1 MTGSDIRNR
10 MNLNEIRRDEKITLD
25 RVFLILMLNLSVS
38 AAYAADEPWFRFEN
52 GRPIYVRSYEPGLD
66 PDYGKVGKR
75 GLVWYAAFDGDLK
88 SYGIN
93 PDNRSDV
100 LKIDGVVEG
109 GTSDHL
115 SFVPGLRGQALTVKE
130 DINAGVLF
138 KGLEKITASTQGTIV
153 VWMHTKDASISGYN
167 SFFETGQINLVTWMP
182 GAAAIQGLGP
192 SHQSLSASFTNA
204 CNDVKGWNMYAATW
218 SDDFYQIYVNGI
230 PVHQGKGNKIP
241 GIPYLMLRSIS
252 SSPKGL
258 ANRHTYDE
266 AAIYNRQ
273 LSVGELRK
281 QFLSILNP
289 ITDQRISIPHVKAE
303 VAIDGKINDAE
314 WGGAARVTGMLE
326 GTPTGEV
333 GSGQLADP
341 QNSFHVQF
349 DDKYLHIAVRSPYPD
364 AILQS
369 RQLTVALSGALKT
382 VASVRDAVDPSVEDV
397 FEFLISPLDKDGS
410 PTKVY
415 CLMVNGRNQVTD
427 GTWSSS
433 ALPAGT
439 LDKSWNAN
447 WRAATKEYDNEWVCE
462 AAIPWADLGIIPS
475 AGQAVGFNVART
487 WRLLK
492 DGMDEWAWGR
502 RPTVVLTPDP
512 ATNYRTVFDVA
523 EHIPLGT
530 LILGAAD
537 TPIMQVERLG
547 DLLEGR
553 GDFRAVVRNPCTHTT
568 NVQILLTTNTGLEL
582 ERRSVGIEADKTAVV
597 ESVRIMDKGG
607 DAALAL
613 ELRDAKQQI
622 TARNEWNFIRDHA
635 FEVTLRRLP
644 SAGKIVVKLNCAS
657 LAPMDAKTLH
667 AEIVV
672 RNSSGKTLKT
682 VKSDKFQSYCKAVD
696 VVTDDLAVGDYF
708 LDVVIMSAGKPAAE
722 AKGIPYSKKPL
733 PEWWDND
740 IGKEEGTPY
749 VGVPYPWTAMK
760 AAGDVVQCWGRE
772 YQFGRRLL
780 PVQIANE
787 GAHASEMLRAPMRL
801 TVKSADG
808 ETLDSATADAETKW
822 TKQSSI
828 RVEGVRSIAGKDF
841 SVRNDLWAEYDGL
854 LWCRLT
860 IQPKNKITLS
870 SMELEIP
877 LTKEF
882 TDVINAYDYGLTRT
896 GKLPKDGLVCSNRP
910 IWLGNGDGGIQWL
923 CETDGWFFQKDNQK
937 MMNVEMHPEGVSLR
951 VVMIDVP
958 TEFEEPHTVEFGF
971 IATPV
976 RPRKYRT
983 WQDPQQWGFR
993 GGPGGWYPKGQ
1004 EFLPAP
1010 EFYPGLK
1017 CGYTGGLDQP
1027 NEWSP
1032 IIPMSLGCIYVTTGC
1047 INSNTED
1054 FEDFGDEWLADDNTA
1069 PAVLVTTTHA
1079 SKSYRDWFVW
1089 RHWRAMQNIPH
1100 QGLYYD
1106 AAAENP
1112 SSNLHAG
1119 AGYVR
1124 RDGSVATTYPI
1135 LGARDI
1141 CKRLYNMI
1149 IKYYPFVWV
1158 GFHQSGMPNMAYEGF
1173 GTWSWDGENFN
1184 SIIND
1189 KQPTYLGVLTP
1200 AKFRAEYMGH
1210 NMGWPVMF
1218 LGQGRIRKEWAD
1230 AAGCENVI
1238 DHLHGLCLLHD
1249 VPAVGWQIEGERE
1262 KVCERTYRAVER
1274 HRLSSPAYRF
1284 VPYWRQDIVQ
1294 LPRPEIHA
1302 SFYIL
1307 QEPWKIEKGRDW
1319 AFYAEKQDT
1328 PVPKKAVMI
1337 VYNDS
1342 DFKGEM
1348 HLNPD
1353 WKKMGFD
1360 STDGLLVENAVHS
1373 TGFRIEKARN
1383 DKGEEV
1389 DKAVFFPRPD
1399 ETARIENGGIAF
1411 PMTPFNY
1418 RMIVFTQYK

>member
-1 MTGSDIRNR
+1 MVFMRPMKKTCALLAIAAGLAAVHGWSSDSILDSRLMYVPFETKSDKYKEQGFRILDQKGMEKGRGTALSDKACEFSEWPLYGKAESETHQINASARWFQTGGDGQAVAFPAEGNWMDGCGSLVFWVKGAGWDVAAPQAEE
-10 MNLNEIRRDEKITLD
+10 LITLEGEKG
-25 RVFLILMLNLSVS
+25 RVVFGKTAPKTLSL
-38 AAYAADEPWFRFEN
+38 AA
-52 GRPIYVRSYEPGLD
+52 
-66 PDYGKVGKR
+66 
-75 GLVWYAAFDGDLK
+75 
-88 SYGIN
+88 
-93 PDNRSDV
+93 
-100 LKIDGVVEG
+100 
-109 GTSDHL
+109 
-115 SFVPGLRGQALTVKE
+115 
-130 DINAGVLF
+130 
-138 KGLEKITASTQGTIV
+138 
-153 VWMHTKDASISGYN
+153 
-167 SFFETGQINLVTWMP
+167 P
-182 GAAAIQGLGP
+182 GAASVSIPIDFDPDRLHLVALTYADGKVSIYIDGQPKAEDVPFAIPEKIKKIIVGQTTSGGKP
-192 SHQSLSASFTNA
+192 NKFIDDLS
-204 CNDVKGWNMYAATW
+204 
-218 SDDFYQIYVNGI
+218 
-230 PVHQGKGNKIP
+230 
-241 GIPYLMLRSIS
+241 
-252 SSPKGL
+252 
-258 ANRHTYDE
+258 TYDRPLLLSE
-266 AAIYNRQ
+266 INR
-273 LSVGELRK
+273 LY
-281 QFLSILNP
+281 
-289 ITDQRISIPHVKAE
+289 
-303 VAIDGKINDAE
+303 
-314 WGGAARVTGMLE
+314 VTQG
-326 GTPTGEV
+326 
-333 GSGQLADP
+333 
-341 QNSFHVQF
+341 
-349 DDKYLHIAVRSPYPD
+349 
-364 AILQS
+364 
-369 RQLTVALSGALKT
+369 
-382 VASVRDAVDPSVEDV
+382 
-397 FEFLISPLDKDGS
+397 
-410 PTKVY
+410 
-415 CLMVNGRNQVTD
+415 
-427 GTWSSS
+427 
-433 ALPAGT
+433 
-439 LDKSWNAN
+439 
-447 WRAATKEYDNEWVCE
+447 
-462 AAIPWADLGIIPS
+462 
-475 AGQAVGFNVART
+475 
-487 WRLLK
+487 
-492 DGMDEWAWGR
+492 
-502 RPTVVLTPDP
+502 
-512 ATNYRTVFDVA
+512 
-523 EHIPLGT
+523 
-530 LILGAAD
+530 
-537 TPIMQVERLG
+537 
-547 DLLEGR
+547 LLEGR
-553 GDFRAVVRNPCTHTT
+553 DLITVIKTRKPVKIDGIIEPDEWSDAAEITGLLQISGASIYDFSGPSNIASDQSMFWVTYDDQNLYVAHYSPPPAKIAGQDNLVVAMLQNTRLKHDADVDADDCVRVSLLDPYPNGVEYKMLVNGAGTTYDFYSTGIAPDLKLSGTNLSWNPDIRRQSTLTNKGWFFEMAVPWSDFYFGKPLDGRTIRMNFCRLWRQTIQEDHVWCFGNRTAADNTRMSLPAGEVVFAGDKAVVVQLQDVGQIRRGQVDFKANIVNRMGTPQTVTVTVATNSGELKHEEKVELAVDETKPYEFKGKICDFRTHGIIFAVANAADGKVWFRSELPVLRKDRPELRVRKYRSIEKIKLQT
-568 NVQILLTTNTGLEL
+568 NMEFLGQHPLGDI
-582 ERRSVGIEADKTAVV
+582 GI
-597 ESVRIMDKGG
+597 
-607 DAALAL
+607 ALAV
-613 ELRDAKQQI
+613 RSRADGKA
-622 TARNEWNFIRDHA
+622 A
-635 FEVTLRRLP
+635 FENKYR
-644 SAGKIVVKLNCAS
+644 N
-657 LAPMDAKTLH
+657 LANYNPEFEISTEDWPVGTYE
-667 AEIVV
+667 AEISFNVKDMKPWIEKVV
-672 RNSSGKTLKT
+672 YER
-682 VKSDKFQSYCKAVD
+682 V
-696 VVTDDLAVGDYF
+696 
-708 LDVVIMSAGKPAAE
+708 
-722 AKGIPYSKKPL
+722 PL

-749 VGVPYPWTAMK
+749 VGVPYPWNVYPLK
-760 AAGDVVQCWGRE
+760 VQDDGIYCWARL
-772 YQFGRRLL
+772 YQFGKRLL
-780 PVQIANE
+780 PEQITTWVTPQ
-787 GAHASEMLRAPMRL
+787 SSKMLRAPMRL
-801 TVKSADG
+801 TLKSADG
-808 ETLDSATADAETKW
+808 ETLDSATADAESKW

-854 LWCRLT
+854 VWCRLT
-860 IQPKNKITLS
+860 IQPKTKITLD

-877 LTKEF
+877 LANEF
-882 TDVINAYDYGLTRT
+882 TDVINTYDYSQRQT
-896 GKLPKDGLVCSNRP
+896 GKLPKEGFVCENRP
-910 IWLGNGDGGIQWL
+910 IWLGNGDAGIQWF
-923 CETDGWFFQKDNQK
+923 CETDGWFFQKDNKK
-937 MMNVEMHPEGVSLR
+937 MMNVELHPEGVTMR

-958 TEFEEPHTVEFGF
+958 TEFDKPHVIEFGF

-993 GGPGGWYPKGQ
+993 GGPGGWYPQGQ
-1004 EFLPAP
+1004 EFMPAP
-1010 EFYPGLK
+1010 DWTPGLK
-1017 CGYTGGLDQP
+1017 AGWTGGLEQS

-1032 IIPMSLGCIYVTTGC
+1032 IIPVYLNNIYVTTGA
-1047 INSNTED
+1047 INTKTKD
-1054 FEDFGDEWLADDNTA
+1054 FEDFGDEWLVSDNTA
-1069 PAVLVTTTHA
+1069 PSDIVMTTHA

-1089 RHWRAMQNIPH
+1089 RHWRAFQNIPH
-1100 QGLYYD
+1100 QSLYYD
-1106 AAAENP
+1106 GAIENP
-1112 SSNLHAG
+1112 SSNLYAG

-1418 RMIVFTQYK
+1418 RMIVLEKR